1 MITAI
6 VLVRCDVH
14 AIPETAQ
21 AIADLEHVSEVY
33 SVSGE
38 WDLIAMVRVREQE
51 QIASVVTNEIAKISG
66 VTKTETLIAFQTFS
80 RHDLDRLFAIGF
92 EGTGA

>member
-6 VLVRCDVH
+6 VLVRADVH

-21 AIADLEHVSEVY
+21 AIADLPHVSEVY
-33 SVSGE
+33 SVAGE
-38 WDLIAMVRVREQE
+38 WDLIAMVRVREQDGV
-51 QIASVVTNEIAKISG
+51 AGVVTNEIAKIQG
-66 VTKTETLIAFQTFS
+66 VTKTETLIAFQTYS

-92 EGTGA
+92 EENA

>member
-6 VLVRCDVH
+6 VLVSSDVH

-21 AIADLEHVSEVY
+21 SIADLENVSEVY

-38 WDLIAMVRVREQE
+38 WDLVAMVRVRDQE
-51 QIASVVTNEIAKISG
+51 EVAGVVTGKIAKIPG
-66 VTKTETLIAFQTFS
+66 VTKTETLIAFQAYS

-92 EGTGA
+92 QESD